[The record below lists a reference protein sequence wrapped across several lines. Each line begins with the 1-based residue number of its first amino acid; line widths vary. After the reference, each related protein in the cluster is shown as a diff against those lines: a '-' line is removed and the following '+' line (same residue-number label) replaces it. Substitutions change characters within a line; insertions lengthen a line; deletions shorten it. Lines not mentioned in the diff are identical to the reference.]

1 MTDKTDSRGPASD
14 GADWAF
20 LALTPI
26 LLAAT
31 MLAAAAAFA
40 DAKTET
46 PVAAV
51 EAPPAATAA
60 LQN

>member
-1 MTDKTDSRGPASD
+1 MPDNSDNRVPPSD
-14 GADWAF
+14 GADWAV

-40 DAKTET
+40 GGEAET
-46 PVAAV
+46 PVAVASQL
-51 EAPPAATAA
+51 ESAP